1 MNTSKSGLLVFFLF
15 LGLVALLPGA
25 EPQRTS
31 AQAPGVR
38 SQDWTHTT
46 AADFETGETVGVAV
60 TNLAGG
66 ELCLAHGATTG
77 VYTSA
82 VITPSFP
89 FNAIAP
95 HWRAVVPDSSVL
107 RVEMRVSTAS
117 NGWSPWYAF
126 DEADWIAAKGQ
137 FYPETPLLL
146 SEGQQFQYRV
156 TMTAI
161 LAGQSPILDEMT
173 VTVIDATA
181 GPTTSQARAAAHSGQ
196 VTAQG
201 VPQPPIIPRSEE
213 GWDADETLRY
223 VNGDL
228 NGDLI
233 WSLEYRTVEK
243 IVVHHTVSTNKY
255 GPDDGAGLVRAIYYY
270 HAVTRGWGDI
280 GYNYLVDKYG
290 NTYEGRFGGPGVVGG
305 HVYGYNYGSMGIGTI
320 GSYGNTPTSITP
332 TVEIMIALADLAA
345 WEVNRSYIHPLESA
359 PFYNATTPNLGGH
372 RDYPPG
378 TTACPGDYLYAELS
392 GLRQDT
398 WERIVTYTD
407 QYHVDWLAW
416 NTPPH
421 TLLAGETYSLSMTVR
436 NTGWLTWPKAGVV
449 NAVRLGYHWLD
460 DGGRPVIQP
469 PEDDHRGP
477 LDHGLT
483 FGHTYD
489 FEPAL
494 VTTPITP
501 GDYTLA
507 WDMVREGVAWFHDA
521 NPASPLLIMPLVIT
535 DTPPV
540 TISGQLLDVLGRP
553 VSGGQVALPNW
564 IAVTTRDDGAYALPR
579 LARVAYTL
587 TASASGYAPQLP
599 AYDVDAT
606 RGNVTYPFAFVP
618 NDFFSLVANGDFED
632 SLIGWTRGGI
642 TTSLPVSTT
651 MAHTGFG
658 AVQWGG
664 HVFSGAV
671 WLSQT
676 VDLPANAL
684 SPSLSLLYRV
694 PISDDSAA
702 FQVVLASKTTT
713 MPHTLPLTATHWTHF
728 WTDLPDGW
736 GGPLDLQLKLT
747 QSGSLLTPTT
757 VLVDKVW
764 LGYQDRE
771 PHSTY
776 LPLAL
781 KAHTAS
787 GCTELMTNG
796 GFEETAAWEILD
808 TPYPAAYS
816 TAQAH
821 SGSRALRAGIEPGGE
836 ITQSYSSAQQTVTIP
851 ANTHSAVLR
860 YWWYPVSDAAD
871 DLQYVLILD
880 NEGNI
885 LDSLL
890 WTNADDQAW
899 LSAQAD
905 LTEYAGQALTLRF
918 GAYNDGD
925 AGLTRMYVD
934 DVSLQAC
941 PPP

>member
-1 MNTSKSGLLVFFLF
+1 MNTSKSALLVFFLF
-15 LGLVALLPGA
+15 LGLIAALPGTR
-25 EPQRTS
+25 PQGARG
-31 AQAPGVR
+31 QATEIL
-38 SQDWTHTT
+38 SQDWTQTT
-46 AADFETGETVGVAV
+46 AADFETGEMAGLAI

-66 ELCLAHGATTG
+66 ELRLAPGATTG

-82 VITPSFP
+82 VIAPSFP

-95 HWRAVVPDSSVL
+95 HWQAVVPDSSVL

-117 NGWSPWYAF
+117 DGWSPWYPF

-156 TMTAI
+156 AMTAVVV
-161 LAGQSPILDEMT
+161 GQSPILDEMT

-181 GPTTSQARAAAHSGQ
+181 GPTTSQARTAAHSGQ
-196 VTAQG
+196 VTTQG
-201 VPQPPIIPRSEE
+201 VPQPPIIPRSED

-228 NGDLI
+228 NGDLL
-233 WSLEYRTVEK
+233 WPLEYRTVAK
-243 IVVHHTVSTNKY
+243 IVVHHTVSTNDY
-255 GPDDGAGLVRAIYYY
+255 DPDDGAGLVRAIYYY

-280 GYNYLVDKYG
+280 GYNYLVDRYG

-305 HVYGYNYGSMGIGTI
+305 HVCGYNYGSMGIGTI
-320 GSYGNTPTSITP
+320 GSYGNTADSEWPP
-332 TVEIMIALADLAA
+332 AEALNALADLSA
-345 WEVNRSYIHPLESA
+345 WEANRSYIHPLESA
-359 PFYNATTPNLGGH
+359 PFYDVTTPNLAGH
-372 RDYPPG
+372 RDYG
-378 TTACPGDYLYAELS
+378 TTACPGDYLYAELP
-392 GLRQDT
+392 GLRQDV
-398 WERIVTYTD
+398 WQRLVTYSD
-407 QYHVDWLAW
+407 QYHTDWLAW
-416 NTPPH
+416 NTPPR
-421 TLLAGETYSLSMTVR
+421 TLPAGETYSLDMTVR
-436 NTGWLTWPKAGVV
+436 NTGWLTWRQAGVA

-460 DGGRPVIQP
+460 DGQPVIQP

-477 LDHGLT
+477 LDHDLT

-507 WDMVREGVAWFHDA
+507 WDMVHEGINWFHDA
-521 NPASPLLIMPLVIT
+521 NPASPLLTMSLVIT

-553 VSGGQVALPNW
+553 VRGGEVALPNW
-564 IAVTTRDDGAYALPR
+564 MAVTAGSDGAYALSR
-579 LARVAYTL
+579 LARIAYTL
-587 TASASGYAPQLP
+587 TASAGGYAPQLP
-599 AYDVDAT
+599 AYGVDAT
-606 RGNVTYPFAFVP
+606 RGDVKYPFAFVP

-632 SLIGWTRGGI
+632 SLSGWTRGGI

-658 AVQWGG
+658 AVQLGG
-664 HVFSGAV
+664 HVFSGDV

-676 VDLPANAL
+676 VDLPANAI

-702 FQVVLASKTTT
+702 FQVVLASKITTVL
-713 MPHTLPLTATHWTHF
+713 HTLPLTATHWTHF
-728 WTDLPDGW
+728 WTDLPSGW
-736 GGPLDLQLKLT
+736 SGPLDLQLKLT
-747 QSGSLLTPTT
+747 QSGSPTPTT

-764 LGYQDRE
+764 LGYRDRE
-771 PHSTY
+771 PYSTY

-821 SGSRALRAGIEPGGE
+821 SGARALRAGIEPGGE
-836 ITQSYSSAQQTVTIP
+836 ITQSYSSAQQSVVLP
-851 ANTHSAVLR
+851 AGSRSVVLS
-860 YWWYPVSDAAD
+860 YWWYPVSDDAD
-871 DLQYVLILD
+871 DIQYVLILD
-880 NEGNI
+880 SEGDI

-890 WTNADDQAW
+890 WANADDQTW

-905 LTEYAGQALTLRF
+905 LTEYAGQTLTLRF

-925 AGLTRMYVD
+925 SSLTRMYVD